1 MLSKT
6 NIIIGSLFIA
16 VLILSYIV
24 LFRKPET
31 EIQLFD
37 DQPYRDSI
45 ATATEN
51 AIYWKDQAIRME
63 EERDQIRQQKQQV
76 RYVYKLQ
83 YIYLYNNAD
92 IDQLDSVIR
101 ANW

>member
-24 LFRKPET
+24 LYRKPET

-45 ATATEN
+45 AQAMES
-51 AIYWKDQAIRME
+51 AVYWKDYAVKME
-63 EERDQIRQQKQQV
+63 EDRDEITKQKQQV
-76 RYVYKLQ
+76 RYVYKPQ
-83 YIYLYNNAD
+83 YIYIYDAD
-92 IDQLDSVIR
+92 VTIDQLDSIIR
-101 ANW
+101 AN